1 MINILKRVNRSPKCR
16 LSLTIISH
24 ASVLVTAFAYL
35 FLLALTF
42 FHESGARVG
51 GDLPMLLLGAAVPF
65 ILVSLARHFI
75 NAPRPYELYDF
86 FEIPPKAKRGHSFPS
101 RHVFSSFV
109 IATLA
114 IPTSQVL
121 AGALYLIG
129 ISLALS
135 RVFLG
140 IHFIRDVVA
149 GALIGIISG
158 LIAIFIF

>member
-1 MINILKRVNRSPKCR
+1 MINILKKVNKSPKCR
-16 LSLTIISH
+16 LSFTIISH
-24 ASVLVTAFAYL
+24 ASVLATACTYL
-35 FLLALTF
+35 FLLAFASFHDKGVLT
-42 FHESGARVG
+42 RR
-51 GDLPMLLLGAAVPF
+51 DLPMLLLGAGIPF
-65 ILVSLARHFI
+65 ILVSLARHLI

-86 FEIPPKAKRGHSFPS
+86 GETLPKTKRGHSFPS

-114 IPTSQVL
+114 IPTSPIL
-121 AGALYLIG
+121 AGAVYLFG
-129 ISLALS
+129 ISLAIS

-140 IHFIRDVVA
+140 IHFIRDTVA